1 MLTVLYLA
9 VVFGFVSAPQAA
21 DSPSIQGSMPS
32 VALAQA
38 TSKDGTITLTVK
50 YPLTVEKNVA
60 ETNQIEVVTMV
71 DGKEVKVLVPETKTK
86 TVLVTQWCVTEVGL
100 GDPGVLV
107 SDAMGKA
114 VTPDVVLKRLEE
126 ETAIL
131 RAVGGPVDPYYLQT
145 TKPETLVLVTPLP
158 PSPLDTAVPVDKMSA
173 TPILPAPRPLQPQP
187 AEPLEEFEPSATEQE
202 VIDLTNAQ
210 RKIAGAPSLTISPL
224 LIQAA
229 RQHSANM
236 AKQGVLDHTLD
247 NKDLAER
254 LDDVGYAWHR
264 CGENI
269 ACGQRTP
276 AEVVNSW
283 MNSPSHRDNL
293 LSTDN
298 TQIGVAVAV
307 GTDGRR
313 YWTMVLALA
322 Q

>member
-21 DSPSIQGSMPS
+21 DSPSIQGTMPS

-50 YPLTVEKNVA
+50 HLLTVEKNVA
-60 ETNQIEVVTMV
+60 ETIQVEVVTKV
-71 DGKEVKVLVPETKTK
+71 DGKEIKVLVPETKTK
-86 TVLVTQWCVTEVGL
+86 TTSVTQWCVTEVGL

-107 SDAMGKA
+107 SDAMGNA
-114 VTPDVVLKRLEE
+114 VTPDVVLERLEK

-131 RAVGGPVDPYYLQT
+131 RAVGGPVDPFYLQT

-158 PSPLDTAVPVDKMSA
+158 PLPLDTPLPLDKMSP
-173 TPILPAPRPLQPQP
+173 TPIVPAPLPLPPQP
-187 AEPLEEFEPSATEQE
+187 AQPPEESEPSATEQE
-202 VIDLTNAQ
+202 IIDLTNAQ
-210 RKIAGAPSLTISPL
+210 RQKAGAPPLTISPL

-236 AKQGVLDHTLD
+236 AKQDILDHTLD
-247 NKDLAER
+247 SKDVAER
-254 LDDVGYAWHR
+254 LDDVGYAWRH

-276 AEVVNSW
+276 AEVVHSW

-293 LSTDN
+293 LSTGN
-298 TQIGVAVAV
+298 TEIGVAMAV
-307 GTDGRR
+307 GPDGRR
-313 YWTMVLALA
+313 YWTMVLA
-322 Q
+322 QSQ